1 MFVCTKRSVGSKTK
15 SIIKTIYM
23 KTFKYTS
30 DKMDLKTLKRK
41 RLDIFDNFIFGKITY
56 DQYVEQGKRL
66 EEAYG

>member
-1 MFVCTKRSVGSKTK
+1 
-15 SIIKTIYM
+15 M

-41 RLDIFDNFIFGKITY
+41 RLEIFDNFIFGKITY

-66 EEAYG
+66 KEEFVLHAFYQTLLNQD